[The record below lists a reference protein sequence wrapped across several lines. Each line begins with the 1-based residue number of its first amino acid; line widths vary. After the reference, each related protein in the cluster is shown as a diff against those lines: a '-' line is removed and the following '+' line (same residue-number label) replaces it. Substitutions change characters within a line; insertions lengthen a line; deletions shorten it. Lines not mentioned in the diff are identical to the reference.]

1 MPKDPSALS
10 AHYPEI
16 LRLCQRMLGNPEDAA
31 DAAQETFRRA
41 LQQPE
46 GVIADPRRWLAA
58 VARNLCIDEMRRRR
72 EGRSL
77 LERSAEQAAAT
88 QATGGEPEHTVLGRM
103 FVGELLDQLTHA
115 ERRVVA
121 ARLVDDRSTRELAAT
136 LGVAPVTTRVLL
148 ARGLGRLRRYL
159 TESPARMGGAG
170 VAQLPGIRTMRA
182 HIATLL
188 SRLREAAG
196 SAGSRTL
203 GEGLAVAAAAL
214 TLVAPPSPTLGSGAA
229 AGLRPSAVVLPTIPR
244 GRAEPPFLAARSV
257 ARSVQARLAAV
268 AHGALPPD
276 LPPAAS
282 PMHIVKGRPGVP
294 VGTPGGPSPVL
305 PVTVTQPPVG
315 STVHAIIDCHQLSC

>member
-41 LQQPE
+41 LQQPP

-58 VARNLCIDEMRRRR
+58 VARNICIDEMRRRR

-77 LERSAEQAAAT
+77 VERSAEQIAAT

-103 FVGELLDQLTHA
+103 FVGELLGQLTDA

-159 TESPARMGGAG
+159 AESPARLGGG
-170 VAQLPGIRTMRA
+170 WLN
-182 HIATLL
+182 
-188 SRLREAAG
+188 S
-196 SAGSRTL
+196 
-203 GEGLAVAAAAL
+203 
-214 TLVAPPSPTLGSGAA
+214 
-229 AGLRPSAVVLPTIPR
+229 RPSTPC
-244 GRAEPPFLAARSV
+244 GRASPP
-257 ARSVQARLAAV
+257 
-268 AHGALPPD
+268 
-276 LPPAAS
+276 
-282 PMHIVKGRPGVP
+282 
-294 VGTPGGPSPVL
+294 
-305 PVTVTQPPVG
+305 
-315 STVHAIIDCHQLSC
+315 C